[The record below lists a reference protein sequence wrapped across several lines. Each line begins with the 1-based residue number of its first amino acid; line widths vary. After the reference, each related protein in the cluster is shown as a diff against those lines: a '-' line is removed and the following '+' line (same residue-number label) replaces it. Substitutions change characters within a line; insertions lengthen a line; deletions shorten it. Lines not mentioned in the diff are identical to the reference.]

1 MNCYFEF
8 LLMLLISRIF
18 FAVSH
23 FQNSGN
29 VNVWFEQE
37 GRTAN
42 FNVCNDGGY
51 MSNMAQSYGGMVFS
65 ASLWGNL
72 FISFYKLWGKNL
84 KFWDYLLSSLLPST
98 NFSSNIWLLLWP
110 LIIYIKKNV
119 FKILSVS
126 YRKLWKRGINQF
138 HEIFYSKS
146 FQTIFR
152 RWRNQHGL
160 VGWYDRMW
168 RRM

>member
-72 FISFYKLWGKNL
+72 FIFLQIVGK
-84 KFWDYLLSSLLPST
+84 
-98 NFSSNIWLLLWP
+98 
-110 LIIYIKKNV
+110 
-119 FKILSVS
+119 KILE
-126 YRKLWKRGINQF
+126 F
-138 HEIFYSKS
+138 
-146 FQTIFR
+146 
-152 RWRNQHGL
+152 
-160 VGWYDRMW
+160 
-168 RRM
+168 

>member
-1 MNCYFEF
+1 MSYYFQF

-72 FISFYKLWGKNL
+72 FISFYKLWKKKFL
-84 KFWDYLLSSLLPST
+84 KF
-98 NFSSNIWLLLWP
+98 
-110 LIIYIKKNV
+110 
-119 FKILSVS
+119 
-126 YRKLWKRGINQF
+126 
-138 HEIFYSKS
+138 
-146 FQTIFR
+146 
-152 RWRNQHGL
+152 
-160 VGWYDRMW
+160 
-168 RRM
+168 